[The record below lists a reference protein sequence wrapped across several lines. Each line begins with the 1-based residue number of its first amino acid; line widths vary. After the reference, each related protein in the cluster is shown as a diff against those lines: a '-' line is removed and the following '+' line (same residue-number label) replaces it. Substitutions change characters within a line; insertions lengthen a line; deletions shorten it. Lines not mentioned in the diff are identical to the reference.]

1 MVNIMY
7 YIVELNKTSD
17 VVGLYNVTWLCL
29 RYRTEQNRRFIS
41 IHTHNLQ
48 IYVIE
53 SLFMNIK
60 LHVMV

>member
-41 IHTHNLQ
+41 I
-48 IYVIE
+48 
-53 SLFMNIK
+53 
-60 LHVMV
+60 